1 MNMITRKE
9 LVLHK
14 YSILSTDS
22 KNEIEVKM
30 KLLLLDV
37 LNNDHLLKKLS
48 QPLETFQ
55 MFENDVRKYYEH
67 KVNLINDK

>member
-1 MNMITRKE
+1 MTVDMNMITRKE

-37 LNNDHLLKKLS
+37 LNNDHLFKKLS
-48 QPLETFQ
+48 QPLETF
-55 MFENDVRKYYEH
+55 
-67 KVNLINDK
+67 

>member
-1 MNMITRKE
+1 MTVDMNMITRKE

-37 LNNDHLLKKLS
+37 LKNDHLFKKLS
-48 QPLETFQ
+48 
-55 MFENDVRKYYEH
+55 
-67 KVNLINDK
+67 